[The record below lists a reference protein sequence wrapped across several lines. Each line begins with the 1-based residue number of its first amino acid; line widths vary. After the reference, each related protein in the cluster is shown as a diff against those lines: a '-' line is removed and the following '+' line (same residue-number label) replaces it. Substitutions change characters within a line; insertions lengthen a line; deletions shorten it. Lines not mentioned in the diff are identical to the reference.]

1 MKRPIN
7 RGGILTKS
15 IWIPN
20 QPTLRLTIMASFNS
34 KLGQWKSWDDKTDD
48 TESED
53 DERENSEEDDENESD
68 DDSTGSEDTENEGED
83 DEPEEKT
90 IVDYIND
97 IMDDNL
103 TGKMDDDREAIK
115 DAFYKYLIY
124 GTGITTTKFYK
135 QFLKVFKQEKRAL
148 KRQFSEDG
156 VEKDDNTVDE
166 AAYNAAFDELTPRLD
181 DIIQELYH
189 QNEID
194 EKDEQSSL
202 HS

>member
-1 MKRPIN
+1 
-7 RGGILTKS
+7 
-15 IWIPN
+15 
-20 QPTLRLTIMASFNS
+20 MASFNS

-83 DEPEEKT
+83 DKPEEKT

-97 IMDDNL
+97 IMDDDL
-103 TGKMDDDREAIK
+103 TGNMDDDREAIK

-202 HS
+202 HSWKKNPSYLLLVSLFIKLS

>member
-7 RGGILTKS
+7 RSGILTKS
-15 IWIPN
+15 IWIPD

-97 IMDDNL
+97 IMIND
-103 TGKMDDDREAIK
+103 
-115 DAFYKYLIY
+115 
-124 GTGITTTKFYK
+124 
-135 QFLKVFKQEKRAL
+135 
-148 KRQFSEDG
+148 
-156 VEKDDNTVDE
+156 
-166 AAYNAAFDELTPRLD
+166 
-181 DIIQELYH
+181 
-189 QNEID
+189 
-194 EKDEQSSL
+194 
-202 HS
+202 

>member
-15 IWIPN
+15 IWIPD

-53 DERENSEEDDENESD
+53 EREKNEEDNENESD

-90 IVDYIND
+90 IV
-97 IMDDNL
+97 
-103 TGKMDDDREAIK
+103 
-115 DAFYKYLIY
+115 LICQ
-124 GTGITTTKFYK
+124 T
-135 QFLKVFKQEKRAL
+135 
-148 KRQFSEDG
+148 
-156 VEKDDNTVDE
+156 
-166 AAYNAAFDELTPRLD
+166 
-181 DIIQELYH
+181 
-189 QNEID
+189 
-194 EKDEQSSL
+194 
-202 HS
+202 